1 MDSNE
6 TGHNLKCENHR
17 NEFLVL
23 NKFSNLR
30 NASGDT
36 VCMRARMHNM
46 LVSSGNDYMY
56 HLRLKSQRCRCAQV
70 HHYYL
75 AINLSVHSF
84 AIHSFACIESRE
96 MRLNVCR
103 CCSVTSNE
111 ANFLIP
117 RKCNV
122 QSGLGVP
129 SDGLEI
135 RGNLK
140 HFIYGIFVCE
150 FTRYFWENDALTPRK
165 TITINAQTQHAP
177 STDYPLAINLF
188 TFVRN

>member
-1 MDSNE
+1 MWFTAITTATKKIECRTPNTTAVAAAANSMDSNE

-36 VCMRARMHNM
+36 VCIRTRMHNM

-84 AIHSFACIESRE
+84 AHSPIHLRRVQRNATERVPMPFGDIEWGKFSH
-96 MRLNVCR
+96 
-103 CCSVTSNE
+103 STT
-111 ANFLIP
+111 
-117 RKCNV
+117 CNV
-122 QSGLGVP
+122 QSGPGCFCPIDWKYV
-129 SDGLEI
+129 EI
-135 RGNLK
+135 
-140 HFIYGIFVCE
+140 
-150 FTRYFWENDALTPRK
+150 
-165 TITINAQTQHAP
+165 
-177 STDYPLAINLF
+177 
-188 TFVRN
+188 